1 MSIQTLASIG
11 TQTWPSAVSQAQ
23 MTLWPQVTA
32 QVIQF
37 WMAPA
42 AVRPLDTNEATSC
55 CPDPRPLSV
64 WALVA
69 TWPMDF
75 RTGPGC
81 SGTIDLDTG
90 FGSSSGLD
98 VIMAPGG
105 SEDHP
110 DRHGPS
116 VCIVLGHQH
125 SPRWW
130 PRPLESARP
139 PPSFFRTGW
148 RLASSRRPPVS
159 APWDSALGLQE
170 SLVRSGLIRG
180 CR

>member
-42 AVRPLDTNEATSC
+42 AVWPLDTNEATSC

-98 VIMAPGG
+98 G
-105 SEDHP
+105 
-110 DRHGPS
+110 
-116 VCIVLGHQH
+116 
-125 SPRWW
+125 PRW
-130 PRPLESARP
+130 
-139 PPSFFRTGW
+139 
-148 RLASSRRPPVS
+148 
-159 APWDSALGLQE
+159 Q
-170 SLVRSGLIRG
+170 
-180 CR
+180 

>member
-1 MSIQTLASIG
+1 MALGSIPGPDDT
-11 TQTWPSAVSQAQ
+11 
-23 MTLWPQVTA
+23 
-32 QVIQF
+32 
-37 WMAPA
+37 MAPGGSTGHS
-42 AVRPLDTNEATSC
+42 VLDGPSC
-55 CPDPRPLSV
+55 STALEHQGGHKLLPRPRTSLCMGPSG
-64 WALVA
+64 

-75 RTGPGC
+75 CTGPGC
-81 SGTIDLDTG
+81 SGTIDLDAG
-90 FGSSSGLD
+90 FGTSSGLD
-98 VIMAPGG
+98 VIMAPSG

-116 VCIVLGHQH
+116 VCMVLGHQH

-170 SLVRSGLIRG
+170 SLVRSGLIHG